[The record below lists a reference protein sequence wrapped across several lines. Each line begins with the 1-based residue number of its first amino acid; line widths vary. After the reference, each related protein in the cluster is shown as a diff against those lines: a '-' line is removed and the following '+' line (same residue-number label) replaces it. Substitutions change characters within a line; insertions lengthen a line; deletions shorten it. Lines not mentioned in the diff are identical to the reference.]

1 MATGSHILAWKI
13 PWTEEPGGPQSRGS
27 QSQTRLSTH
36 THTHTHTWSEFI
48 TNFLKYFTKK
58 YGFITWGE
66 KSKDPVVLHIRVRIG
81 EQYYSNDPRGLVSDS
96 HGQSD
101 VWVPSGTLTVTVA
114 EGKGDPQTTVVL
126 LPWSD
131 TSLFHPHFT
140 GQSQSTAWR
149 YIIPLQEG
157 PPEVTRVALLCWWT
171 QGCGGQ
177 ISYILHACFLH
188 TVKI

>member
-36 THTHTHTWSEFI
+36 THTHTHTWFEFI

-58 YGFITWGE
+58 YGFITWGG

-126 LPWSD
+126 SPWSD

-149 YIIPLQEG
+149 YIIPLQGGPCLLKWQESLCSADGLRDVEG
-157 PPEVTRVALLCWWT
+157 RFP
-171 QGCGGQ
+171 
-177 ISYILHACFLH
+177 ISFMLAFSTL
-188 TVKI
+188 